1 VVNTGIE
8 TAGFGLVLGFLWF
21 VWPPLVLLGAGLLLI
36 AHANTRSGR
45 GRLGAACGAAVAAA
59 RRAYTAAAAA
69 DSGERTVPLS
79 RVA

>member
-1 VVNTGIE
+1 VSNVLE
-8 TAGFGLVLGFLWF
+8 ALGFGLVLGFLWF

-36 AHANTRSGR
+36 AHANTRGTGR
-45 GRLGAACGAAVAAA
+45 GRLGAAIGAAVAAA

-69 DSGERTVPLS
+69 DTGERTVPLS

>member
-1 VVNTGIE
+1 VDSVIE
-8 TAGFGLVLGFLWF
+8 ALGFGLVLSFLWF

-36 AHANTRSGR
+36 AHANTRAGR
-45 GRLGAACGAAVAAA
+45 GRLGTAIGAAYAAA
-59 RRAYTAAAAA
+59 RRAYTAAAA